1 MVGSRPQAEAG
12 KLIYFAGGKAEVLE
26 RVRLVLPAAGGA
38 TVHHIGSIGQEMA
51 MKLAVTALFGIQ
63 VAALAEPLG
72 MLDRQGISPEQAM
85 ACLSELPVTSL
96 AAKVAG
102 GLMVADNHV
111 PMFPIE
117 LVEKDFRYVMQT
129 AQAKNAAMPAAIA
142 IHHIYQK
149 AIARGSGHQ
158 NITGVARLFA

>member
-85 ACLSELPVTSL
+85 AGWRVH
-96 AAKVAG
+96 G
-102 GLMVADNHV
+102 
-111 PMFPIE
+111 
-117 LVEKDFRYVMQT
+117 
-129 AQAKNAAMPAAIA
+129 
-142 IHHIYQK
+142 
-149 AIARGSGHQ
+149 
-158 NITGVARLFA
+158 